1 MEKQKTKGG
10 AVSAFLSKS
19 FEKDSVFCK
28 SLIFILLG
36 VFLVIGLFTLR
47 QYGSPWDEKEEITI
61 FIGNLKEY
69 ARLFFGEDCE
79 FNRMSSWI
87 DYARDNANIDHG
99 ESLYYILA
107 PFAKMFLMGNELGFV
122 YMWRTVILLIC
133 LLGAFFLYLVVKQLA
148 GDRRYGVL
156 ASLMLLLSPRFF
168 AEMTYNHKDLA
179 QMTLW
184 LGLLYFTLMW
194 MKHRKFRW
202 AVALGV
208 VAGFAINM
216 RFAAAMGY
224 FVCGVVYCVAI
235 FVVDKR
241 RENLKR
247 EIWQGIASI
256 ATCLVVLFLIT
267 PGCWQGLHKY
277 IYYCLT
283 QATSF
288 PWRGVIFFGG
298 EIYSATELPRWYL
311 PATIALTIPLIFVPL
326 FLLGNATTLFG
337 IRKDESTGK
346 KRVFFKFDLNFI
358 LVLAMT
364 YFPVLTYLIMKPVIY
379 NGWRH
384 YYFLYGFILIW
395 ATLGFRYLLR
405 LCKRYWVA
413 LSAGAMTAQLVAMC
427 LVIVLTHPYQ
437 FSYYNILAGI
447 HPENRYEMD
456 YWGVSG
462 KDALIALVDE
472 EFSGSTI
479 TITGLESS
487 CDSILDRA
495 IFVLPDEYKQKI
507 EFVQTRDEADYV
519 FVNYTYVSEHRNEDL
534 YGDLSDYSLAFEI
547 EYLSSPLAAVYK
559 LNK

>member
-1 MEKQKTKGG
+1 MEKQRPEGK
-10 AVSAFLSKS
+10 AIS
-19 FEKDSVFCK
+19 FFRKWFDKDSALCK
-28 SLIFILLG
+28 SLIFVLLG

-79 FNRMSSWI
+79 FNQLASGI

-122 YMWRTVILLIC
+122 YLWRTVILLIC
-133 LLGAFFLYLVVKQLA
+133 LLGAFFLYLAVKFLTN
-148 GDRRYGVL
+148 DRRYGAL
-156 ASLMLLLSPRFF
+156 AAFMLLISPRFF

-194 MKHRKFRW
+194 VKHREFKW
-202 AVALGV
+202 AVALGI

-235 FVVDKR
+235 FVTDKR
-241 RENLKR
+241 KETLKR
-247 EIWQGIASI
+247 EVIQGVVSI
-256 ATCLVVLFLIT
+256 ATCLVVLFVIT

-311 PATIALTIPLIFVPL
+311 PASIAITIPLIFVPL
-326 FLLGNATTLFG
+326 FLLGNVTSLFG
-337 IRKDESTGK
+337 IKNSEKTGK
-346 KRVFFKFDLNFI
+346 KRVYFKFDLNLI

-395 ATLGFRYLLR
+395 AILGFRYLLG
-405 LCKRYWVA
+405 LGKRVVTASVSGIMA
-413 LSAGAMTAQLVAMC
+413 LQIVLVC
-427 LVIVLTHPYQ
+427 LVIALTNPYQ
-437 FSYYNILAGI
+437 FTYYNILAGT
-447 HPENRYEMD
+447 HPEDRYEMD

-462 KDALIALVDE
+462 KDTLI
-472 EFSGSTI
+472 EFIDAEYKGETLA
-479 TITGLESS
+479 ITGAESS

-495 IFVLPDEYKQKI
+495 IFILPDEYADKVK
-507 EFVQTRDEADYV
+507 FVYEMENADYV
-519 FVNYTYVSEHRNEDL
+519 FVNYTYVNEHRNPDL
-534 YGDLSDYSLAFEI
+534 YDMVSPYEMVAEESYF
-547 EYLSSPLAAVYK
+547 SSPLAAVYK
-559 LNK
+559 IIN